1 MAMSP
6 FTTNFQQLLDA
17 GVALPAPE
25 SLDDEAIAKKLW
37 EIIEALA
44 DLGVILDRTDH
55 LSDRALYE
63 QVWVVSCVTRWR
75 TCRWLTTNGPT
86 SISLGPVAMKDLQLY
101 LKYYADDRDREH
113 WRQEAPDLQIPEH
126 EDPPF
131 DRDRHLPGR
140 AEASEA

>member
-63 QVWVVSCVTRWR
+63 QLWGRVLRDE
-75 TCRWLTTNGPT
+75 
-86 SISLGPVAMKDLQLY
+86 VADVQMADNEWYHVDLIGTGSSERPAAL
-101 LKYYADDRDREH
+101 
-113 WRQEAPDLQIPEH
+113 PEVL
-126 EDPPF
+126 
-131 DRDRHLPGR
+131 RR
-140 AEASEA
+140 